1 MGNQL
6 TMRMA
11 LVWDCIDLGAYVFWA
26 AIYAPHV
33 ETLDQSSFYII
44 NGGVIA
50 VGAWLLFRT
59 IFRPEHAVQYRV
71 FIPSRTQYAPMPRQ
85 RDGSLYT
92 HGGPDPEPPVVHPSR
107 YENESKNKGA
117 PDDLPIEALRAE
129 DGDRFASL
137 RGVDGVNPGEAED
150 DEEATKHR
158 TAQRRQAMDKHRKD
172 SLRFFAQHLYAE
184 LLFDLVQSAVIAW
197 MMKEVRMKD
206 EHFELKLLSDFL
218 NIATTFVDVA
228 MIKGPTAA
236 AVTQCNPAEMKKALE
251 GELAPLAKE
260 GGLNYE

>member
-1 MGNQL
+1 
-6 TMRMA
+6 MRMA

-50 VGAWLLFRT
+50 VGAWLLFRSCLC
-59 IFRPEHAVQYRV
+59 RPGHAVQDRV
-71 FIPSRTQYAPMPRQ
+71 FIPERTHQAPREINFGPNGPTRWQ
-85 RDGSLYT
+85 PERD
-92 HGGPDPEPPVVHPSR
+92 DPVFYPSR
-107 YENESKNKGA
+107 YETNSTDKGA

-137 RGVDGVNPGEAED
+137 RGVDGVAPRGAEE
-150 DEEATKHR
+150 DEKATKFR
-158 TAQRRQAMDKHRKD
+158 TAQRQAMDKHRKD

-197 MMKEVRMKD
+197 MMKEVQMKD
-206 EHFELKLLSDFL
+206 KHFDLKLLADFL